1 MTLPLLTRSQVGRA
15 ARAQGERL
23 EDWLDAYHQTLA
35 RDGVAYMRRVGAP
48 VSVLGRVS
56 VDVRGRHLFQAAW
69 DGYQGVDFVGHD
81 GGGRHIAL
89 EAKSHSGPDSWDSG
103 VDPSGRCVEGGALQP
118 RQWRELQLV
127 AGCAGLALI
136 VLQAWD
142 NCYRISPALLAEH
155 VARVG
160 RRTVRA
166 SEVESIGWRLTGV
179 RWFQP

>member
-1 MTLPLLTRSQVGRA
+1 VTLPLLTRQQVGRS

-48 VSVLGRVS
+48 ISVLGRVS
-56 VDVRGRHLFQAAW
+56 VDKRGRHLFRAAW

-81 GGGRHIAL
+81 AGGRHIAL
-89 EAKSHSGPDSWDSG
+89 EAKTHSGPDSWDCG
-103 VDPSGRCVEGGALQP
+103 VDPSGRGVEGGALQP

-142 NCYRISPALLAEH
+142 HCYRISPALLAEH

-160 RRTVRA
+160 RRTVRP
-166 SEVESIGWRLTGV
+166 SEVESVGWRLSGV
-179 RWFQP
+179 RWFNP